1 MKNVGAKAGTVMS
14 GIAKIFA
21 VVCIGVL
28 FILFGTVC
36 FIVIGNVNGDRQA
49 LQHTKEDFSSVL
61 ADFDGLFTVR
71 NANDNDSRGKR
82 TVYFGYNGDQE
93 SFVSDCIDFCNA
105 APVDYDNTHPFYEMV
120 FLCGRKLRIK
130 VDTTNRIFFSNVYM
144 EDYSCIEKF
153 KWKYRLVMGLSDF
166 TPEQQEH
173 LRSIRNDYSFE
184 IELQ

>member
-1 MKNVGAKAGTVMS
+1 MKKADAVMS

-21 VVCIGVL
+21 AVCIGVWC
-28 FILFGTVC
+28 ILCGTVF
-36 FIVIGNVNGDRQA
+36 FIVMHNMTSDRQA
-49 LQHTKEDFSSVL
+49 LQHAKDAFSGVL

-105 APVDYDNTHPFYEMV
+105 VPVDYDDTHPFYEM
-120 FLCGRKLRIK
+120 FFSCGRKLRIK
-130 VDTTNRIFFSNVYM
+130 VNTTNRIFFSNVYM

-153 KWKYRLVMGLSDF
+153 KWKYRLVMELSNF

-173 LRSIRNDYSFE
+173 LKAIRNDYSFE